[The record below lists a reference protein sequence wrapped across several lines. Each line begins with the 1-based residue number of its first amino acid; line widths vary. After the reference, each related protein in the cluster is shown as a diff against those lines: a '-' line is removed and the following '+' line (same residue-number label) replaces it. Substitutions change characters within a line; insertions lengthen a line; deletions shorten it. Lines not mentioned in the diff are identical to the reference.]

1 VISYAAGWRKLV
13 APPVKREAPLD
24 TVFQMGKSPPGEAHH
39 PRIAVI
45 PALFLAAVVLQADSA
60 RPTVRALRVAD
71 GAVTVDGALVEAAW
85 GEAAPATGF
94 RQREPDQGRAASDPT
109 EVRVLYDGHA
119 LYVGIVAR
127 GADPVSRILQR
138 DRVLVTDFMG
148 RPRFGSDDAL
158 VVLLDTFHDHRSA
171 ILFATNANGAEF
183 DALLTDEGREF
194 NVDWRAVW
202 SVRVARL
209 PTGGWSAEF
218 AIPFRTLRY
227 PAGTGEQTWGFNV
240 ARITRRNNEETLWT
254 AWSRH
259 NGGMH
264 RISQAGHLVGLE
276 RLPRSGLALE
286 AKPYLLGSAAESTA
300 VGSQLKAGLD
310 LKWEAR
316 AGLTLDATAN
326 TDFAQVE
333 ADSEQV
339 NLTRFDLFF
348 PEKRDFFLENAGIF
362 EFGMRAPG
370 EPPPF
375 LLFFSRRIGISD
387 SGAVPLIGGA
397 RLTGRVGA
405 QTLGLLDVVTDSV
418 IDQQR
423 SNYAVA
429 RIKRDVGASSYLG
442 AMWTDVRRVGGYWNT
457 VGGVD
462 ASWWPTSLL
471 NLQGFYARTATAG
484 PGGEGAAYRLA
495 ADYQADRFGIMAYT
509 LGVGPE
515 ATADLGFITREDA
528 RRYETFGRVTPRPR
542 ALGIRKVD
550 MFYAVNLVTRWD
562 GGFQEWGTGP
572 GFSLEWPSGEML
584 TLFGLTGRLRL
595 DSAFDMSD
603 SIPVDPGNYDNL
615 MVGWFGNTALQRPV
629 ALSSSG
635 SLLRSFG
642 GSVSSVQ
649 ASVVATPDPHLRLQL
664 GGTRNWIRLPNGSLV
679 ADLASARVTLAFSTR
694 VALDLLAQY
703 NSLDRSVN
711 ANLRFNFIHRP
722 GSDLYLVVNELRGSD
737 TSVWGF
743 NSRTAILKLTYL
755 ARF

>member
-1 VISYAAGWRKLV
+1 MITGL
-13 APPVKREAPLD
+13 L
-24 TVFQMGKSPPGEAHH
+24 
-39 PRIAVI
+39 
-45 PALFLAAVVLQADSA
+45 LAAAVLQADSA
-60 RPTVRALRVAD
+60 RSTLRAVRVPD
-71 GAVTVDGALVEAAW
+71 GIVNVDGLLTEEVW
-85 GEAAPATGF
+85 RDAPFATGF
-94 RQREPDQGRAASDPT
+94 RQREPDQGRAATDAT
-109 EVRVLYDGHA
+109 EVRVAYDGHT
-119 LYVGIVAR
+119 LYIGILAR
-127 GADPVSRILQR
+127 GPGPVARILQR
-138 DRVLVTDFMG
+138 DRVLTTDFLG
-148 RPRFGSDDAL
+148 RPQFGSDDAL
-158 VVLLDTFHDHRSA
+158 VVLLDTFHDHRNA
-171 ILFATNANGAEF
+171 ILFATNSNGAEF
-183 DALLTDEGREF
+183 DASLTDEGREF

-202 SVRVARL
+202 SIRVARL
-209 PTGGWSAEF
+209 PGDGWSAEF

-227 PAGTGEQTWGFNV
+227 PAGPGEQTWGFNV

-254 AWSRH
+254 AWSRD

-286 AKPYLLGSAAESTA
+286 AKPFLLGSVEESTS
-300 VGSQLKAGLD
+300 VNSRLKAGLD

-316 AGLTLDATAN
+316 PGLTLDATAN

-362 EFGMRAPG
+362 EFGTRAPG

-387 SGAVPLIGGA
+387 SGAVPLIAGA

-429 RIKRDVGASSYLG
+429 RIKRDVSTSSYLG
-442 AMWTDVRRVGGYWNT
+442 AMWTDVRRAGGYWNT
-457 VGGVD
+457 AGGVD
-462 ASWWPTSLL
+462 GSWWPTSLL
-471 NLQGFYARTATAG
+471 NLQGFYVRTATAG

-495 ADYQADRFGIMAYT
+495 ADYQTDRFGVTAYT
-509 LGVGPE
+509 LGVAPE

-572 GFSLEWPSGEML
+572 GFSFEWQSGEML
-584 TLFGLTGRLRL
+584 SVFAQAGNLRL

-603 SIPVDPGNYDNL
+603 SIPVDPGDYDNR
-615 MVGWFGNTALQRPV
+615 MVGWFGNTALQRPL

-635 SLLRSFG
+635 SLLYSFG
-642 GSVSSVQ
+642 GSVASVQ
-649 ASVVATPDPHLRLQL
+649 AGVVATPNPHLRLQL
-664 GGTRNWIRLPNGSLV
+664 GGTRSWIKLPNGDLV

-694 VALDLLAQY
+694 VALYLLAQY
-703 NSLDRSVN
+703 NSLDRSLN
-711 ANLRFNFIHRP
+711 ANLRFNVIHRP
-722 GSDLYLVVNELRGSD
+722 GSDFYLVINELRGSD
-737 TSVWGF
+737 TSAWDF
-743 NSRTAILKLTYL
+743 DSRTAIVKLTYL